1 MQVANT
7 EVVHLQVTLFA
18 LHCASCMYIW
28 LAFHYR
34 IKENTWIGSLDSDF
48 KERSVWF
55 AYTYAVYWSM
65 TTMATVGYGD
75 LHAVNT
81 GEKLFSIFF
90 MLGSMGLSCYVIG
103 NMTNLVAHAATK
115 TFLMVGSPPNLFL
128 PILY

>member
-1 MQVANT
+1 
-7 EVVHLQVTLFA
+7 
-18 LHCASCMYIW
+18 MYIW

-55 AYTYAVYWSM
+55 AYTYAVYWSV